1 MAKKPASEPV
11 RFDLALALR
20 ICERMATGESLRSI
34 CRSPGFPS
42 EAAVRQWAIADRE
55 GFASHY
61 ARAREAQ
68 MDALAE
74 EILEIADDSARD
86 VVVDENGAE
95 KTNHEVVARARLRVD
110 ARKWLMSKIAPKR
123 YGDKLIHAGDAENP
137 MEMRFGDMSKDEL
150 RSFIA
155 DRAAALGIGAGGR
168 TSAPDG
174 GSRGS
179 RTKPH

>member
-1 MAKKPASEPV
+1 MTEPV
-11 RFDLALALR
+11 RFSMDLALR

-34 CRSPGFPS
+34 CKSPGFPS

-74 EILEIADDSARD
+74 DLLEIADDSAGD
-86 VVVDENGAE
+86 TVTDADGNE
-95 KTNHEVVARARLRVD
+95 KTNQEAVARSRLRVD

-123 YGDKLIHAGDAENP
+123 YGDKMEHEHNATGELAAFMQRIAEH
-137 MEMRFGDMSKDEL
+137 
-150 RSFIA
+150 
-155 DRAAALGIGAGGR
+155 GR
-168 TSAPDG
+168 RVHDPVQS
-174 GSRGS
+174 
-179 RTKPH
+179 